1 MYILFV
7 KTVNEFWP
15 MQTHKKKYIKLII
28 NTKNELIIYKY
39 LLFYNAIY
47 VLKLY
52 YITCKIRI
60 HTITIIKLDI

>member
-1 MYILFV
+1 
-7 KTVNEFWP
+7 